1 MNQVAIYTG
10 TVVSVDLEHGT
21 YVVETEKARAGG
33 SIALLHTV
41 PSVGDTLTF
50 TVQRHPRAAGSPLAA
65 SPTAK
70 GAPRKPGPFLPEAA

>member
-10 TVVSVDLEHGT
+10 KVVSVDLEHGT
-21 YVVETEKARAGG
+21 YVVETQDGRAGG
-33 SIALLHTV
+33 PICLLSDV

-50 TVQRHPRAAGSPLAA
+50 TVQRHAKAPGTVKH

-70 GAPRKPGPFLPEAA
+70 GAPRKPGPFKEAS